1 MQAFRA
7 RYLLVPLSKPS
18 QPPEVSK
25 PDLIVIRMVVRPA
38 TLLSG
43 FQPRSI
49 NAIIKAGTG
58 LSKNQNKEF
67 WIKVM

>member
-1 MQAFRA
+1 M
-7 RYLLVPLSKPS
+7 PLSKPS
-18 QPPEVSK
+18 QLPEISK

-43 FQPRSI
+43 FQPQSV
-49 NAIIKAGTG
+49 NAIIKAGAG